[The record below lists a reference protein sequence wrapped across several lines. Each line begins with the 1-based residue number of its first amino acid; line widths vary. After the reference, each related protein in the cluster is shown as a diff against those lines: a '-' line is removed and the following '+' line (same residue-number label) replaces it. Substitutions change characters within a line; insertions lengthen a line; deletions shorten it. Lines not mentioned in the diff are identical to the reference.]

1 MNTSVFEQVDHYI
14 ANLFAPEDDALAS
27 VITSLEQAGMPQI
40 SISPSQ
46 GKFLQVLATLCQ
58 AKNILELGTL
68 GGYSTIWLARS
79 VPDDGKVV
87 TVELETAYAE
97 VARKNFQQAGVSDKI
112 EIRVGPA
119 MDVLTQMIA
128 SQEGPFDLIFI
139 DADKPPYTEYFQL
152 ALHLARP
159 GALII
164 CDNVI
169 REGGVLD
176 ENHPDERV
184 QGVRRFNRMLSEN
197 NQVTATVMA
206 TVGVKEYDGMA
217 IAVVK

>member
-1 MNTSVFEQVDHYI
+1 MSIFEQVDHYI
-14 ANLFAPEDDALAS
+14 ANLFAPEDEALKTA
-27 VITSLEQAGMPQI
+27 ITSLDQYGMPQI

-46 GKFLQVLATLCQ
+46 GKFLQVMATLCQ

-79 VPDDGKVV
+79 VPEHGRVV
-87 TVELETAYAE
+87 TVELEPTYAA
-97 VARKNFQQAGVSDKI
+97 VARQNFERAGVSDKI
-112 EIRVGPA
+112 DIQVGPA
-119 MDVLTQMIA
+119 MNVLYQLIATQA
-128 SQEGPFDLIFI
+128 GPFDMIFI

-152 ALHLARP
+152 ALQLARP
-159 GALII
+159 GTLII

-169 REGGVLD
+169 REGQVLD
-176 ENHPDERV
+176 ENCPDERV
-184 QGVRRFNRMLSEN
+184 QGVRRFNQMLSEN
-197 NQVTATVMA
+197 DRVTATVMA